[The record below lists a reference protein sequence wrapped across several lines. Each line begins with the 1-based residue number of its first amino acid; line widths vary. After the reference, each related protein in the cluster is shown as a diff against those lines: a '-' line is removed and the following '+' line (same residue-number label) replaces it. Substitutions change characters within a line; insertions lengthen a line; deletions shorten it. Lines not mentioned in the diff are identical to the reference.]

1 MHFSKSVV
9 AITASLVSLCLA
21 ADPLSFT
28 SWPKEPLEP
37 GKPVTLTW
45 TGATPDEPVTI
56 LLRQGSAGNL
66 KDVKPLTG
74 QAKGDTFTWT
84 PDDSVKKEDT
94 YAFEIKQKDQTNYTA
109 LLKGGSNPAAA
120 LPEAKDTTETGAA
133 TTTAATT
140 GTTTGTSGSTTAPNT
155 QTTGGTTESTQG
167 TQTTMTSS
175 ASKTLISSAASPSG
189 SPSGSPS
196 SSAAASSTDSLM
208 ATRTEV
214 VHGKEASPTESAQ
227 TGAASIPQYSVQLVM
242 GIVGL
247 LAYLV

>member
-9 AITASLVSLCLA
+9 AVTASLVSLCLA

-74 QAKGDTFTWT
+74 QAKGGTFTWT

-140 GTTTGTSGSTTAPNT
+140 GTTGSTTAPNT

-189 SPSGSPS
+189 SPSGSP

>member
-9 AITASLVSLCLA
+9 AVTASLVSLCLA

-74 QAKGDTFTWT
+74 QAKGGTFTWT

-140 GTTTGTSGSTTAPNT
+140 GTTGSTTAPNT

>member
-1 MHFSKSVV
+1 MHFSKRVV
-9 AITASLVSLCLA
+9 AVTASLVSLGLA

-56 LLRQGSAGNL
+56 LLRQGNAGNL
-66 KDVKPLTG
+66 HDVKPITG
-74 QAKGDTFTWT
+74 QANGGTFTWI

-94 YAFEIKQKDQTNYTA
+94 YAFQIKQKDQTNYTA

-133 TTTAATT
+133 ATTAATT
-140 GTTTGTSGSTTAPNT
+140 GTTTDATTGTAGSTTAPNT

-167 TQTTMTSS
+167 TQTTMTST
-175 ASKTLISSAASPSG
+175 ASKALISSAA

-196 SSAAASSTDSLM
+196 SSAAASSTDSLR

-214 VHGKEASPTESAQ
+214 VHGKEASSTESAQ

>member
-1 MHFSKSVV
+1 M
-9 AITASLVSLCLA
+9 
-21 ADPLSFT
+21 
-28 SWPKEPLEP
+28 
-37 GKPVTLTW
+37 
-45 TGATPDEPVTI
+45 TI

-74 QAKGDTFTWT
+74 QAKGGTFTWT

-140 GTTTGTSGSTTAPNT
+140 GTTGSTTAPNT